1 MVDVE
6 GPLKVSPRRILLQKF
21 GSTSNFK
28 PLFEQRVFKGLLK
41 KDNPSKPKPE
51 KVISFQLFF
60 SDNLPFRACSN
71 FGRGSLSGVNHLSGV
86 EEGATN

>member
-1 MVDVE
+1 MVTFGIVNLTILMKLFLSRGVVDLE

-21 GSTSNFK
+21 GSTSKSK

-51 KVISFQLFF
+51 KAVSYKLFF
-60 SDNLPFRACSN
+60 
-71 FGRGSLSGVNHLSGV
+71 
-86 EEGATN
+86 